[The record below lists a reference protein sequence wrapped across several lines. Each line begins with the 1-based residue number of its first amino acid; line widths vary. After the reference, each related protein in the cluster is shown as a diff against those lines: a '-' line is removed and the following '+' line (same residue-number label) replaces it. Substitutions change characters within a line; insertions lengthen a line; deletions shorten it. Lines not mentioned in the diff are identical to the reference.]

1 MEAGQMNDKQT
12 IRLQRWWM
20 AQIRAITL
28 KVMKDEQ
35 KRLDRIKRKNMA
47 ILGDLD
53 IEKKSDI
60 DDLYAYG
67 VITDRKRE
75 KLLDLFEQAENP
87 DELYQA
93 KINLLQELYD
103 DAHRVMLDLGQ
114 EV

>member
-1 MEAGQMNDKQT
+1 MNDKQA

-20 AQIRAITL
+20 AQIRTITS

-67 VITDRKRE
+67 AITDWKRE
-75 KLLDLFEQAENP
+75 KLLDMFEQAETP
-87 DELYQA
+87 DEMYQA